1 MDMGYQKQSIIKKI
15 ISYINTK
22 VNNIAANQ
30 MTTSL
35 DYDRE
40 QVAYDM
46 KAYGYETVGEYARA
60 QTNIVKILVNHL
72 FGKNY

>member
-1 MDMGYQKQSIIKKI
+1 MDMGYQKQSIIKRM
-15 ISYINTK
+15 ISQINDA

-35 DYDRE
+35 DYDRAR
-40 QVAYDM
+40 VVYDM
-46 KAYGYETVGEYARA
+46 KAYGYKTVGEYARA

-72 FGKNY
+72 FGKSY

>member
-15 ISYINTK
+15 IAYINTK
-22 VNNIAANQ
+22 INNIAANK

-35 DYDRE
+35 DYDRA
-40 QVAYDM
+40 QVAYEI

-60 QTNIVKILVNHL
+60 KTNIFKLL
-72 FGKNY
+72 FGRTY

>member
-1 MDMGYQKQSIIKKI
+1 MDMGYQKQSIIKRI
-15 ISYINTK
+15 ISQINDA

-35 DYDRE
+35 DYDRA
-40 QVAYDM
+40 QVVYDM
-46 KAYGYETVGEYARA
+46 KAYGYKTVGEYARA

-72 FGKNY
+72 FGKSY